1 MFITV
6 IVTIIFITITGDLY
20 APPTPPGP
28 ARPNPINAG
37 APIPAVPPP
46 APADAAGGGGG
57 GGGPNAAAVAGDG
70 AVPIN
75 GPVPEPQP
83 AVRQDIPADQ
93 GQGQGNVVG
102 PPQTFVQR
110 LAQQILEISH
120 SGTMDPHPSPPTHT
134 PHPPLTFFLQPY
146 LISPSPYLTSTL
158 SFSPSPILSTSF
170 FRCSHS
176 GGSYGWIGD

>member
-6 IVTIIFITITGDLY
+6 ILTIIFITITGDLY

-46 APADAAGGGGG
+46 TEAAGGGGG
-57 GGGPNAAAVAGDG
+57 GGGPNVAAVAGDG

-134 PHPPLTFFLQPY
+134 PPLIFFSNHISYLLH
-146 LISPSPYLTSTL
+146 LISHLPYPSLPLFYLV
-158 SFSPSPILSTSF
+158 FQVQP
-170 FRCSHS
+170 FR
-176 GGSYGWIGD
+176 WVERVDWRLM